1 MDLLV
6 VLEDDKALG
15 RMRHE
20 NLSLL
25 GPRDMLGNDHVLRDL
40 LLVHDAVVAHN
51 LRMVDV
57 LHEVELVRR
66 RLEYQLVAIQLSRLY
81 ALDLIALKRLI
92 LLR

>member
-20 NLSLL
+20 DLSLL
-25 GPRDMLGNDHVLRDL
+25 GSRDMLGDDHVLRDL

>member
-20 NLSLL
+20 DLSLL
-25 GPRDMLGNDHVLRDL
+25 GSRDMLGDDHVLRDL

-57 LHEVELVRR
+57 LHEIELVRR